1 MFVIQINKIRNTE
14 VISYEEIYNY
24 HPRIYHCFIYSSN
37 SLRCNLYW

>member
-24 HPRIYHCFIYSSN
+24 HLSVYHCSVYSAGSI
-37 SLRCNLYW
+37 RGNLCR